1 MWKKRT
7 EKGGIALYPAFPL
20 CFMTNKMFFQ
30 RLNIMRH
37 DVSGSSQTLGVNVLY
52 PKMSCFHKPFLLY
65 FAFGV
70 FSSNTSSTL
79 RTRYRSILLQ
89 KSLPCLS
96 VYKIKVLWLLSMS
109 SFCQTLFCFCIIQ
122 WTLKVR
128 RAYCIHYATQN
139 LKHTYSHM

>member
-52 PKMSCFHKPFLLY
+52 PKMSCFHKPFTLLLEFSPQTRLLHSELATVPFY
-65 FAFGV
+65 F
-70 FSSNTSSTL
+70 
-79 RTRYRSILLQ
+79 
-89 KSLPCLS
+89 KSHFP